1 MEFYA
6 GIDIGTNTL
15 LLLIMSKDMDGRVT
29 ILHDE
34 HRIARLGEGIN
45 QTGSIA
51 QSAIQR
57 ARLILEEYAAILS
70 QYHGIQVR
78 AIATSAMRDATNAQV
93 VKAELEQAL
102 GFPIEIISGLE
113 EASLTFLGSREEF
126 PNPVI
131 IDIGGG
137 STEIMQLKNDVEAFM
152 SLDIGAVRLSDQ
164 FIKQLPIEK
173 DALNQAQSYLREM
186 LGVCSISTDST
197 IIATAGTPTT
207 LAAMDLCIDDLSSP
221 NIHGH
226 ELSIQKI
233 ASMSDRLLSSTLEE
247 ILLIPGVHPQRAD
260 ILPAGTL
267 ILLMILKQLQA
278 KSCIVS
284 KKGLRF
290 GIVQSMMH

>member
-1 MEFYA
+1 MEFFA

-15 LLLIMSKDMDGRVT
+15 LLLIMSKDEFGHLT

-45 QTGSIA
+45 YTGSIA

-137 STEIMQLKNDVEAFM
+137 STEIMQLKNDEEAFM
-152 SLDIGAVRLSDQ
+152 SLDIGAVRLTDQ

-186 LGVCSISTDST
+186 LGDCSISLDST

-247 ILLIPGVHPQRAD
+247 IVLIPGVHPQRAD